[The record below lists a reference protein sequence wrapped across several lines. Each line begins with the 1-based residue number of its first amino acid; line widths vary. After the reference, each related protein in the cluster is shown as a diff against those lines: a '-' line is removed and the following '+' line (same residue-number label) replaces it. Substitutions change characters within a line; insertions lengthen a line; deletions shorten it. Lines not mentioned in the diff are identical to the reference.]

1 MATSQKSSDSRL
13 QQTSARPRRD
23 DKASG
28 AGRVGAHPWEAWK
41 LLSPRWDGRPGGWRP
56 RSRPPGPALTGH
68 HTRTLPL

>member
-1 MATSQKSSDSRL
+1 MATSQKSSDSRR

-28 AGRVGAHPWEAWK
+28 EAGWGPIPGKAWK